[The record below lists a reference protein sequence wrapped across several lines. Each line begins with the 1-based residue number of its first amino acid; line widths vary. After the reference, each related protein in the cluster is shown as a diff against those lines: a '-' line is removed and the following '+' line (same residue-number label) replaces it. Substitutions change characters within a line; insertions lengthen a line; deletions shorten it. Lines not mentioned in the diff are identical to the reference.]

1 MSTLSKIGIVLLATI
16 IFILLLP
23 FIFIIGFMVVVSI
36 ATAYVLPSAQ
46 AGGSVI
52 MEQAVKESATN
63 PLNAPTGFV
72 APSTEAPAE
81 TPATPEAE

>member
-1 MSTLSKIGIVLLATI
+1 MYLLFVGLIVVAALLMCFVVLIQNSKGGGLAS
-16 IFILLLP
+16 
-23 FIFIIGFMVVVSI
+23 SI